1 MKRKLCKT
9 AAGFGLL
16 AAIVASNMAAA
27 DEPRPFTKIANSGAE
42 LLASAGLGSNDND
55 WACVRDDATGLM
67 WEVKTLDGGLRDR
80 RWTYTPY
87 DSNPLTNG
95 GWIGYRDST
104 SGDCVRTKMEEN
116 SCNTEAYVKAVNAS
130 KLCGYDDWRLPK
142 LRELVSVAIETTRE
156 SSSATAKMLP
166 NIADGWYWTGV
177 EHVGV
182 TAFSRVVLLP
192 RAGRPHFY
200 DGSYL
205 VLVVRDDVN
214 HNSDMPSK

>member
-1 MKRKLCKT
+1 MVQFVCKT
-9 AAGFGLL
+9 AAGVSLL
-16 AAIVASNMAAA
+16 AVIFLASPALA
-27 DEPRPFTKIANSGAE
+27 DETRAFTKIANNGAV
-42 LLASAGLGSNDND
+42 LPANAVLGDQAND
-55 WACVRDDATGLM
+55 WACVRDDTTGLM
-67 WEVKTLDGGLRDR
+67 WEVKTVDSALRDR
-80 RWTYTPY
+80 AWTYTPY

-104 SGDCVRTKMEEN
+104 SGDCVRAKMAEK
-116 SCNTEAYVKAVNAS
+116 SCNTEAYVQAVNAS
-130 KLCGYDDWRLPK
+130 RLCGFDDWRLPR
-142 LRELVSVAIETTRE
+142 LTELVSVASETTRQSPSE
-156 SSSATAKMLP
+156 TPKMLP

-205 VLVVRDDVN
+205 VLVVRGSVGAA
-214 HNSDMPSK
+214 SSVPAK

>member
-1 MKRKLCKT
+1 MVRFTCKA
-9 AAGFGLL
+9 AAGVCLL
-16 AAIVASNMAAA
+16 AALIFLNIAAA
-27 DEPRPFTKIANSGAE
+27 DGPRAFTKIANDGSE
-42 LLASAGLGSNDND
+42 LSASAVLGTQATD
-55 WACVRDDATGLM
+55 WACVRDDTTGLM
-67 WEVKTLDGGLRDR
+67 WEVKTIDSALRDR
-80 RWTYTPY
+80 GWTYTPY

-104 SGDCVRTKMEEN
+104 SGDCVRAKMAEK

-130 KLCGYDDWRLPK
+130 RLCGFDDWRLPR
-142 LRELVSVAIETTRE
+142 LTELVSVARETTRK
-156 SSSATAKMLP
+156 SPSDTPKMLP

-205 VLVVRDDVN
+205 VLVVRG
-214 HNSDMPSK
+214 SAGAASKAPAK